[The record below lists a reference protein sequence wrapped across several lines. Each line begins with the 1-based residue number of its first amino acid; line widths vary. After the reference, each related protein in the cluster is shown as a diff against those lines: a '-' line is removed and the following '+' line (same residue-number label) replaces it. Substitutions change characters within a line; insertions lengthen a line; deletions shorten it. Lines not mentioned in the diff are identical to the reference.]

1 MNNLKVTKIAIA
13 TTAFTSLLLVA
24 STAAK
29 AADLACQPTEVAE
42 MFSNRVHVRCANSLS
57 VKNPLTGDINV
68 IEYVAVPTSDTQRA
82 NRFITL
88 ANAALTSGKVFLVG
102 IPLSSATNASGC
114 SVANCRTPDSFR
126 LMK

>member
-1 MNNLKVTKIAIA
+1 
-13 TTAFTSLLLVA
+13 
-24 STAAK
+24 
-29 AADLACQPTEVAE
+29 

-68 IEYVAVPTSDTQRA
+68 IEYVAVSTSNTERA

-88 ANAALTSGKVFLVG
+88 ANTALTSGKVFLVG

-114 SVANCRTPDSFR
+114 SVANCRTPESFR